1 MYFLRNFIFL
11 LSTVYCLLSI
21 PAILLY
27 MSKGSATQQF
37 VPIERIRDGIITLKS
52 GELRAIIITS
62 SLNIALKS
70 EDEQSAILLQYQNL
84 LNSLEF
90 PIQMFAE
97 SRRLNIKP
105 YLELLE
111 EREKKVTE
119 DLLKIQIHEY
129 IGFIKKFAD
138 ETNIMTKHF
147 FIVIPYLPF
156 NAATGGGSSLF
167 SFGGSSS
174 ANSPQV
180 EQAFDASRIQLEQ
193 RISTVIQGLARF
205 GVRAQKLG
213 TEEAVELFYK
223 LFNPGEQ
230 DRSAPVIQ
238 QS

>member
-1 MYFLRNFIFL
+1 
-11 LSTVYCLLSI
+11 
-21 PAILLY
+21 
-27 MSKGSATQQF
+27 MSKGTATQQF

-52 GELRAIIITS
+52 GELRAILITS

-70 EDEQSAILLQYQNL
+70 DDEQSAILLQYQNL

-105 YLELLE
+105 YLDLLE
-111 EREKKVTE
+111 ERETKVTE

-156 NAATGGGSSLF
+156 DSITGGGSSFF
-167 SFGGSSS
+167 SLGMSPSST
-174 ANSPQV
+174 SPA
-180 EQAFDASRIQLEQ
+180 EEEAFNASRIQLEQ
-193 RISTVIQGLARF
+193 RISTVIQGLERF
-205 GVRAQKLG
+205 GIRAQRLG

-230 DRSAPVIQ
+230 GRSAPVIQ
-238 QS
+238 S

>member
-1 MYFLRNFIFL
+1 M
-11 LSTVYCLLSI
+11 
-21 PAILLY
+21 A
-27 MSKGSATQQF
+27 KGTATQQF
-37 VPIERIRDGIITLKS
+37 VPIDRIRDGIITLKN
-52 GELRAIIITS
+52 GELRAILITS

-70 EDEQSAILLQYQNL
+70 DDEQSAILLQFQSL

-105 YLELLE
+105 YLDLLE
-111 EREKKVTE
+111 DRETHVTE

-129 IGFIKKFAD
+129 IGFIKKFAE

-147 FIVIPYLPF
+147 FIVIPYLPLSVTSS
-156 NAATGGGSSLF
+156 TGVSGMFG
-167 SFGGSSS
+167 FGGASGGTP
-174 ANSPQV
+174 A
-180 EQAFDASRIQLEQ
+180 EEEAFDASRIQLEQ
-193 RISTVIQGLARF
+193 RISTVVQGLSRF

-230 DRSAPVIQ
+230 DRSAPVLQ
-238 QS
+238 NQK